1 LWHSPQWIALERS
14 GRRRNHEAANIL
26 RPREVLSVSTQP
38 VVAPQTQPR
47 DDFMPLHGI
56 DHVELYVGN
65 ALQSAYFYVHALGF
79 KEVAYAGL
87 ETGVRDRTSH
97 VLEQGRIRLVLTG
110 ALTPDHE
117 IGLHTARHG
126 DGVKVIALS
135 VPDVEHAYRE
145 ATARGAKGVREPY
158 EQSDDHGTIRLATIA
173 TYGETLHTFVDRSQ
187 YKGPFMPG
195 FTARDRSAGD
205 VGLLAID
212 HIVGNV
218 ELGEMETWV
227 KYYEDVFGMTEMI
240 HFTDEAIST
249 EYSALMSKVV
259 TSGNGRIKFPI
270 NEPAEG
276 KRKSQIDEYLEFYG
290 GAGAQHIAVATRDI
304 VKTVAEL
311 RERGIEFL
319 RTPDTYY
326 EEVPGRIGEIEE
338 SLEDLERLGI
348 LVDRDDEGY
357 LLQIFTKPIGDRPT
371 MFYEVIERHGAR
383 GFGEGNF
390 KALFEAIEREQELR
404 GNL

>member
-1 LWHSPQWIALERS
+1 
-14 GRRRNHEAANIL
+14 
-26 RPREVLSVSTQP
+26 VSTQP
-38 VVAPQTQPR
+38 VVAPKAAGTE
-47 DDFMPLHGI
+47 DFMPLHGI

-65 ALQSAYFYVHALGF
+65 ARQAAYFYVHALGF
-79 KEVAYAGL
+79 REVGYAGL
-87 ETGVRDRTSH
+87 ETGVRDRVSH
-97 VLEQGRIRLVLTG
+97 VVEQGRIRLVLTG
-110 ALTPDHE
+110 ALTPRHD
-117 IGLHTARHG
+117 IGRHQAEHG
-126 DGVKVIALS
+126 DGAKVIALS

-145 ATARGAKGVREPY
+145 ATTRGATGVREPW
-158 EQSDDHGTIRLATIA
+158 EERDDHGTIRFAQIA
-173 TYGETLHTFVDRSQ
+173 TYGETLHTFVDRSS
-187 YKGPFMPG
+187 YDGPFAPG
-195 FTARDRSAGD
+195 YAARDRSSGD

-218 ELGEMETWV
+218 ELGAMQTWV
-227 KYYEDVFGMTEMI
+227 KFYEDVFGMTEML

-259 TSGNGRIKFPI
+259 TNGNGRVKFPI

-304 VKTVAEL
+304 VSTVTEM
-311 RERGIEFL
+311 RQRGIEFL
-319 RTPDTYY
+319 TVPESYY
-326 EEVPGRIGEIEE
+326 DEVPSRVGEIEE
-338 SLEDLERLGI
+338 SLEDLRRLGI

-357 LLQIFTKPIGDRPT
+357 MLQIFTKPVGDRPT
-371 MFYEVIERHGAR
+371 MFFEVIERHGAR